1 MAVMKIIKK
10 VTNVMVTS
18 ASVLADQQLHEPS

>member
-10 VTNVMVTS
+10 VTNVMVTP
-18 ASVLADQQLHEPS
+18 ASVLADQQLPGPS